1 MARKSAGVFVVASL
15 AAFALFLPA
24 ALGANGGGKGKGGGA
39 SPSSSTS
46 GCTQKAPGVS
56 IDNTYGWGQWG
67 SWGLPGQQL
76 TYAINILNY
85 DVRCASSTFV
95 VSVSAPSGF
104 SVWLPTSS
112 ITLRS
117 GSSAYVHAQVTS
129 PSVIGDGDDP
139 ISVTVARAGSSTTPV
154 SAASLY
160 KVYSSDSA
168 APTLYWPNPQDGVTV
183 TGKSYNVAVSS
194 SDDHGVQKI
203 ELYLDNVYMS
213 TTTCQDIAFECQLF
227 YKLSLSGLRGKHT
240 ATFKSYDWR
249 GNVGVLTSTFTAA

>member
-1 MARKSAGVFVVASL
+1 LPAPLVRLALL
-15 AAFALFLPA
+15 AAVGAVVLVLGPA
-24 ALGANGGGKGKGGGA
+24 ALAADSGGGGT
-39 SPSSSTS
+39 TS
-46 GCTQKAPGVS
+46 RCTQNAPGVS
-56 IDNTYGWGQWG
+56 IDNTFGWAQWG

-85 DVRCASSTFV
+85 DVRCSSSTFV

-104 SVWLPTSS
+104 SVSLPTSA

-117 GSSAYVHAQVTS
+117 GSSAYVYGQVTS
-129 PSVIGDGDDP
+129 PSVIGDGDYP
-139 ISVTVARAGSSTTPV
+139 IRVTVARAGSSTAPV

-160 KVYSSDSA
+160 KVYSSDSV

-183 TGKSYNVAVSS
+183 TGKSYDMVVSS
-194 SDDHGVQKI
+194 SDDHAVQKI
-203 ELYLDNVYMS
+203 EVYLDNVYMS
-213 TTTCQDIAFECQLF
+213 TTACQDIAFECQLF
-227 YKLSLSGLRGKHT
+227 YKLSLSGLRGQHV